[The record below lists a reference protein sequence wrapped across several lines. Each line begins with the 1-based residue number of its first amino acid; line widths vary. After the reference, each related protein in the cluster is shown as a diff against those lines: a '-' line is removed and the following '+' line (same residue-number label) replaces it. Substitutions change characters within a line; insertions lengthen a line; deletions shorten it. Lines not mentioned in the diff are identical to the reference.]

1 MAVVRSNDFQ
11 IVDLGATLEIV
22 PRQYRLITN
31 MDLFTAYHGVTTV
44 AQVERVDEVV
54 TDFPARRRQ
63 GERNYVG
70 TEKAQLKNFNIP
82 FFPLDRQITPA
93 DVQNFRKYFTTD
105 APKTV
110 EDVVARV
117 VRRIRISHEQ
127 LKEKAMLQAIMG
139 KSWAPQDPT
148 AQYNYFTEWGVTQ
161 HTANID
167 FTNVAL
173 DPTDIIEADARAYI
187 IDNAGDNGN
196 NYGIVVLASRKW
208 FSALIAHPLVMNAY
222 QYYSSTQEP
231 LRNRLGQGNPNANNR
246 MFVHKNVTYIED
258 ISNYIPDGEAY
269 ILPQGIDDMFQIHY
283 APADDVREANTPAQ
297 ELYLWY
303 KSSAYLREEKVE
315 SETSFL
321 TVNTRP
327 ELVVRSTG
335 TFA

>member
-1 MAVVRSNDFQ
+1 MAVVRTNDFQ

-44 AQVERVDEVV
+44 AQIERVDEVV

-82 FFPLDRQITPA
+82 FFPLDRQITAA
-93 DVQNFRKYFTTD
+93 DVQNFRKYFTAD
-105 APKTV
+105 APKSV

-117 VRRIRISHEQ
+117 VKRIRISHEQ

-161 HTANID
+161 HTADIS
-167 FTNVAL
+167 FTDVAT

-231 LRNRLGQGNPNANNR
+231 LRRRLGQGQENANNR

>member
-22 PRQYRLITN
+22 PRQFRLITN
-31 MDLFTAYHGVTTV
+31 MNLFTPYHGVTTV

-70 TEKAQLKNFNIP
+70 TEKAQLRNFNIP
-82 FFPLDRQITPA
+82 FFPLDRQITAA
-93 DVQNFRKYFTTD
+93 DVQNFRQYFSVD
-105 APKTV
+105 APRTV
-110 EDVVARV
+110 QDAIARV

-127 LKEKAMLQAIMG
+127 LKEKAMLQAVMG
-139 KSWAPQDPT
+139 KSWSPSDPT

-167 FTNVAL
+167 FTDVAI
-173 DPTDIIEADARAYI
+173 DPTDALEAEARGYI
-187 IDNAGDNGN
+187 IDEAGDNGD
-196 NYGIVVLASRKW
+196 NYDIVVLASRQW
-208 FSALIAHPLVMNAY
+208 FAALINHPLIMNAY

-231 LRNRLGQGNPNANNR
+231 LRRRLGDGSENSNNR
-246 MFVHKNVTYIED
+246 MFVHKGFTFIED
-258 ISNYIPDGEAY
+258 ISGYIPAGEAY
-269 ILPQGIDDMFQIHY
+269 VLPRGIDDMFQIHY
-283 APADDVREANTPAQ
+283 APGDDVHEANTPAA

-303 KSSAYLREEKVE
+303 KESAYHREQKVE

-321 TVNTRP
+321 TVNCRP

>member
-1 MAVVRSNDFQ
+1 MAVVRTNDFQ
-11 IVDLGATLEIV
+11 IVDLGVTLEIV

-44 AQVERVDEVV
+44 AQIERVDEVV

-82 FFPLDRQITPA
+82 FFPLDRQITAA
-93 DVQNFRKYFTTD
+93 DVQNFRKYFTAD
-105 APKTV
+105 APKSV

-117 VRRIRISHEQ
+117 VKRIRISHEQ

-167 FTNVAL
+167 FTDVAT

-222 QYYSSTQEP
+222 QYYASTQEP
-231 LRNRLGQGNPNANNR
+231 LRRRLGQGQENANNR

>member
-1 MAVVRSNDFQ
+1 MAVVRTNDFQ

-31 MDLFTAYHGVTTV
+31 MDLFTAYHGVTTI
-44 AQVERVDEVV
+44 AQIERVDEVV

-70 TEKAQLKNFNIP
+70 TEKAQLRNFNIP
-82 FFPLDRQITPA
+82 FFPLDRQITAA
-93 DVQNFRKYFTTD
+93 DVQNFRKYFTAD

-167 FTNVAL
+167 FTDVAT

-196 NYGIVVLASRKW
+196 NYNIVVLASRKW

-231 LRNRLGQGNPNANNR
+231 LRRRLGQGQENANNR

-283 APADDVREANTPAQ
+283 APADDVRDANTPAQ

>member
-1 MAVVRSNDFQ
+1 MAAVQTNDFQ
-11 IVDLGATLEIV
+11 IVNLGAALELV

-31 MDLFTAYHGVTTV
+31 MDLFTAYHGETTI
-44 AQVERVDEVV
+44 ARVERVDEIVA
-54 TDFPARRRQ
+54 DIPARRRG

-70 TEKAQLKNFNIP
+70 SEKAQIKNFNIP
-82 FFPLDRQITPA
+82 FFPLDRQITAA

-105 APKTV
+105 APRTV

-117 VRRIRISHEQ
+117 VKRIRVSHEQ
-127 LKEKAMLQAIMG
+127 LKEKAMVQAIMG
-139 KSWAPQDPT
+139 KSWSPQDPT

-161 HTANID
+161 HTANIN
-167 FTNVAL
+167 FTDVVV
-173 DPTDIIEADARAYI
+173 DPSDLIEKDARAYI

-196 NYGIVVLASRKW
+196 NYNIIVLASRKW
-208 FSALIAHPLVMNAY
+208 FSALIAHPLIMNAY

-231 LRNRLGQGNPNANNR
+231 LRRRLGMGSENANNR

-258 ISNYIPDGEAY
+258 ISGYIPDGEAY

-283 APADDVREANTPAQ
+283 APADDVREANTVAE

>member
-31 MDLFTAYHGVTTV
+31 MDLFTPYHGVTTI

-63 GERNYVG
+63 GQRNYVG

-82 FFPLDRQITPA
+82 FFPLDRQITAA
-93 DVQNFRKYFTTD
+93 DVQNFRKYFTKD
-105 APKTV
+105 APKSV
-110 EDVVARV
+110 QDVVERV
-117 VRRIRISHEQ
+117 VKRIRISHEQ
-127 LKEKAMLQAIMG
+127 LKEKAMLQAVMG
-139 KSWAPQDPT
+139 KSWSPEDPT

-167 FTNVAL
+167 FTDVAL
-173 DPTDIIEADARAYI
+173 DPTDIIEADARAFI

-196 NYGIVVLASRKW
+196 NYDIVVLASRKW
-208 FSALIAHPLVMNAY
+208 FSALIKHPLVMNAY
-222 QYYSSTQEP
+222 QYYSSQQEP
-231 LRNRLGQGNPNANNR
+231 LRRRLGQGAENANNR
-246 MFVHKNVTYIED
+246 SFEHKNVLYIED
-258 ISNYIPDGEAY
+258 ISGYIPDGEAY
-269 ILPQGIDDMFQIHY
+269 ILPRGIDDMFQIHY
-283 APADDVREANTPAQ
+283 APADDLREANTPAE

-303 KSSAYLREEKVE
+303 KSSAYHREEKVE

-321 TVNTRP
+321 TVNCRP

-335 TFA
+335 TF

>member
-31 MDLFTAYHGVTTV
+31 MDLFTPYHGVTTI

-63 GERNYVG
+63 GQRNYVG

-82 FFPLDRQITPA
+82 FFPLDRQVTAA
-93 DVQNFRKYFTTD
+93 DVQNFREYFTKD
-105 APKTV
+105 APKSV
-110 EDVVARV
+110 QDVVERV
-117 VRRIRISHEQ
+117 VKRIRISHEQ
-127 LKEKAMLQAIMG
+127 LKEKAMLQAVMG
-139 KSWAPQDPT
+139 KSWSPEDPT

-167 FTNVAL
+167 FTDVAL
-173 DPTDIIEADARAYI
+173 DPTDIIEADARAFI

-196 NYGIVVLASRKW
+196 NYDIVVLASRKW
-208 FSALIAHPLVMNAY
+208 FSALIKHPLVMNAY
-222 QYYSSTQEP
+222 QYYSSQQEP
-231 LRNRLGQGNPNANNR
+231 LRRRLGQGAENANNR
-246 MFVHKNVTYIED
+246 SFEHKNVLYIED
-258 ISNYIPDGEAY
+258 ISGYIPDGEAY
-269 ILPQGIDDMFQIHY
+269 ILPRGIDDMFQIHF
-283 APADDVREANTPAQ
+283 APADDVREANTPAE

-303 KSSAYLREEKVE
+303 KESAYHREQKVE

-321 TVNTRP
+321 TVNARP

-335 TFA
+335 TF

>member
-1 MAVVRSNDFQ
+1 
-11 IVDLGATLEIV
+11 
-22 PRQYRLITN
+22 
-31 MDLFTAYHGVTTV
+31 
-44 AQVERVDEVV
+44 
-54 TDFPARRRQ
+54 
-63 GERNYVG
+63 
-70 TEKAQLKNFNIP
+70 
-82 FFPLDRQITPA
+82 
-93 DVQNFRKYFTTD
+93 
-105 APKTV
+105 
-110 EDVVARV
+110 
-117 VRRIRISHEQ
+117 
-127 LKEKAMLQAIMG
+127 MG

-167 FTNVAL
+167 FTNVAI
-173 DPTDIIEADARAYI
+173 DPTDVLEAEARAYI

-231 LRNRLGQGNPNANNR
+231 LRRRLGQGAENANNR

-315 SETSFL
+315 SETS
-321 TVNTRP
+321 
-327 ELVVRSTG
+327 S
-335 TFA
+335 

>member
-31 MDLFTAYHGVTTV
+31 MDLFTAYHGVTTI

-63 GERNYVG
+63 GQRNYVG

-82 FFPLDRQITPA
+82 FFPLDRQITAA
-93 DVQNFRKYFTTD
+93 DVQNFRKYFTKD
-105 APKTV
+105 APKSV
-110 EDVVARV
+110 ADVVERV
-117 VRRIRISHEQ
+117 VKRIRTSHEQ
-127 LKEKAMLQAIMG
+127 LKEKAMLQAVMG
-139 KSWAPQDPT
+139 KSWSPEDPT

-161 HTANID
+161 HTANIN
-167 FTNVAL
+167 FTDVAL

-196 NYGIVVLASRKW
+196 NYDIVVLCSRKW
-208 FSALIAHPLVMNAY
+208 FTALIGHPLVMNAY
-222 QYYSSTQEP
+222 QYYASTQEP
-231 LRNRLGQGNPNANNR
+231 LRRRMGQGQENANNR
-246 MFVHKNVTYIED
+246 AFEHKNVLYIED

-269 ILPQGIDDMFQIHY
+269 ILPRGIDDMFQIHY
-283 APADDVREANTPAQ
+283 APADTVSDANTPAE

-303 KSSAYLREEKVE
+303 KSSAYFREEKVE

-321 TVNTRP
+321 TVNCRP

-335 TFA
+335 TF

>member
-1 MAVVRSNDFQ
+1 MAVVRTNDFQ

-31 MDLFTAYHGVTTV
+31 MNLFTAYHGITTI

-93 DVQNFRKYFTTD
+93 DVQNFRQYFTVD

-110 EDVVARV
+110 QDVVERV

-139 KSWAPQDPT
+139 KSWAPEDPT

-161 HTANID
+161 HTAPVD
-167 FTNVAL
+167 FTDVAI
-173 DPTDIIEADARAYI
+173 DPTDILEAEARAYI

-208 FSALIAHPLVMNAY
+208 FSALVAHPLVMNAY

-231 LRNRLGQGNPNANNR
+231 LRRRLGDGSESANNR

-269 ILPQGIDDMFQIHY
+269 IMPQGIDDMFQIHY
-283 APADDVREANTPAQ
+283 APADDVRDSNTPAE

-303 KSSAYLREEKVE
+303 KSSAYLREQKVE

-327 ELVVRSTG
+327 ELVVRSVG

>member
-1 MAVVRSNDFQ
+1 MAVVQTNDFQ
-11 IVDLGATLEIV
+11 IVNMGATLELV

-31 MDLFTAYHGVTTV
+31 MDLFTAYYGETTI
-44 AQVERVDEVV
+44 ARVERVDEVV

-70 TEKAQLKNFNIP
+70 TEKAQVKNFNIP
-82 FFPLDRQITPA
+82 FFPLDRQITAA
-93 DVQNFRKYFTTD
+93 DVQNFRKYFTVD

-117 VRRIRISHEQ
+117 VRRIRLSHEQ

-167 FTNVAL
+167 FTDVAI
-173 DPTDIIEADARAYI
+173 DPSDVLEAEARAYI

-208 FSALIAHPLVMNAY
+208 FSAMIAHPLVMNAY

-231 LRNRLGQGNPNANNR
+231 LRRRLGQGVENANNR

-283 APADDVREANTPAQ
+283 APADDIREANSVAE
-297 ELYLWY
+297 ELYIWY
-303 KSSAYLREEKVE
+303 KSSAYFREEKVE
-315 SETSFL
+315 SELLS
-321 TVNTRP
+321 
-327 ELVVRSTG
+327 
-335 TFA
+335 

>member
-1 MAVVRSNDFQ
+1 MAVVRTNDFQ

-22 PRQYRLITN
+22 PRQYRMITN
-31 MDLFTAYHGVTTV
+31 MDLFQAYHGVTTI
-44 AQVERVDEVV
+44 AQIERVDEVV

-93 DVQNFRKYFTTD
+93 DVQNFRKYFTAD
-105 APKTV
+105 APKSV
-110 EDVVARV
+110 QDVVTRV

-139 KSWAPQDPT
+139 KSWSPEDPT
-148 AQYNYFTEWGVTQ
+148 AQYNYFNEWGVSQTVV
-161 HTANID
+161 NVD
-167 FTNVAL
+167 FTDVAI
-173 DPTDIIEADARAYI
+173 DPSDLIEGEGRAFI

-196 NYGIVVLASRKW
+196 NYDIVVLASRQW
-208 FSALIAHPLVMNAY
+208 FSAFIAHPLIMNAY

-231 LRNRLGQGNPNANNR
+231 LRRRLGDGQENANNR
-246 MFVHKNVTYIED
+246 SFVHKNVLYIED
-258 ISNYIPDGEAY
+258 ISGYIPNGTAY
-269 ILPQGIDDMFQIHY
+269 MLPRGIDDMFQIHY
-283 APADDVREANTPAQ
+283 APADDIREANQPAQ

-327 ELVVRSTG
+327 ELVVKLTG

>member
-1 MAVVRSNDFQ
+1 MAVVRTNDFQ

-31 MDLFTAYHGVTTV
+31 MNLFQAYHGITTI
-44 AQVERVDEVV
+44 AQVERVDEMV
-54 TDFPARRRQ
+54 TDIPARRRG

-82 FFPLDRQITPA
+82 FFNLDRQINAA
-93 DVQNFRKYFTTD
+93 DVQNFRKYFTAE
-105 APKTV
+105 APKSV
-110 EDVVARV
+110 ADVVERV

-127 LKEKAMLQAIMG
+127 LKEKAMLQAVMG
-139 KSWAPQDPT
+139 KSWSPQDPT

-161 HTANID
+161 QHADVD
-167 FTNVAL
+167 FTDVAV
-173 DPTDIIEADARAYI
+173 DPTDIIEAEGRAFI
-187 IDNAGDNGN
+187 IDEAGDNGN
-196 NYGIVVLASRKW
+196 NYDIVVLASRKW

-231 LRNRLGQGNPNANNR
+231 LRRRMGQGQENNNNR
-246 MFVHKNVTYIED
+246 MFEHKNVTYIED
-258 ISNYIPDGEAY
+258 ISGYIPDGEAY
-269 ILPQGIDDMFQIHY
+269 ILPRGIDDMFQIHY
-283 APADDVREANTPAQ
+283 APADTVGEANSTAQ

-303 KSSAYLREEKVE
+303 KSSAYLRQEKVE

-321 TVNTRP
+321 TVNCRP
-327 ELVVRSTG
+327 ELVVRSNG

>member
-31 MDLFTAYHGVTTV
+31 MDLFTAYHGVSTV
-44 AQVERVDEVV
+44 AQIERVDEVV

-167 FTNVAL
+167 FTNVAI
-173 DPTDIIEADARAYI
+173 DPTDVLEAEARAYI

>member
-1 MAVVRSNDFQ
+1 MAAVQTNDFQ
-11 IVDLGATLEIV
+11 IVNLGAALELV

-31 MDLFTAYHGVTTV
+31 MDLFTAYHGETTI
-44 AQVERVDEVV
+44 ARVERVDEIVA
-54 TDFPARRRQ
+54 DIPARRRG

-70 TEKAQLKNFNIP
+70 SEKAQIKNFNIP
-82 FFPLDRQITPA
+82 FFPLDRQITAA

-105 APKTV
+105 APRTV

-117 VRRIRISHEQ
+117 VKRIRVSHEQ
-127 LKEKAMLQAIMG
+127 LKEKAMVQAIMG
-139 KSWAPQDPT
+139 KSWSPQDPT

-161 HTANID
+161 HTANIN
-167 FTNVAL
+167 FTDVAV
-173 DPTDIIEADARAYI
+173 DPSDLIEKDARAYI

-196 NYGIVVLASRKW
+196 NYNIIVLASRKW
-208 FSALIAHPLVMNAY
+208 FSALTAHPLIMNAY

-231 LRNRLGQGNPNANNR
+231 LRRRLGMGSENANNR

-258 ISNYIPDGEAY
+258 ISGYIPDGEAY

-283 APADDVREANTPAQ
+283 APADDVREANTVAE